1 MEYLN
6 AFHTLLWAGMNLPD
20 FAALVLRLGVGVFFA
35 ISGWN
40 KLTCSICHGYLKSN
54 LARSHLPDCRGLLV
68 WWVAGWE
75 FLAGVTLALGLY
87 TGASAFVL
95 LVICLV
101 AFLVSHRR
109 KIAKK
114 NPVHAMDA
122 ATEYLCMFD
131 VLLMWMLLAVMATG
145 PGRWSVDAL
154 LWGAV

>member
-1 MEYLN
+1 MVYLD
-6 AFHTLLWAGMNLPD
+6 AFLTLLREGINLPD
-20 FAALVLRLGVGVFFA
+20 AGALVLRLGVGVFFA

-40 KLTCSICHGYLKSN
+40 KLTCTTCHGYLRSN
-54 LARSHLPDCRGLLV
+54 LTRSGIPCVPFAV

-75 FLAGVTLALGLY
+75 FLAGVALALGLF

-95 LVICLV
+95 FVICVV

-114 NPVHAMDA
+114 NPVHRMDA

-131 VLLMWMLLAVMATG
+131 VLLLWMTLAIMAMG
-145 PGRWSVDAL
+145 PGAYSLDRL
-154 LWGAV
+154 LWTL